1 MNYLILFSMGF
12 VAAITPGPDIFYILR
27 QTICNGK
34 RVGFI
39 VTFGILIGNIIYL
52 SLVGLGLGAIGK
64 NLYFQAIVGLI
75 GGIYLL
81 RVAYLIY
88 KDKPHLVKSCEKTKN
103 FSIIKEALFLNLS
116 NPKAMIFFAV
126 VITPFLTDNV
136 FLSLSTLFTGIASAF
151 IVAVI
156 ISSKIPISDKILTI
170 INKIASVIFIF
181 FAFVLLKSSYKSI
194 VAILQ

>member
-1 MNYLILFSMGF
+1 MGF
-12 VAAITPGPDIFYILR
+12 IAAITPEPDIFYIIR
-27 QTICNGK
+27 QTICNGQK
-34 RVGFI
+34 IGFI

-88 KDKPHLVKSCEKTKN
+88 KDKPHLVKSCEKIDN

-126 VITPFLTDNV
+126 VITPFLTDNI
-136 FLSLSTLFTGIASAF
+136 FFSLSTLFTGIASAF
-151 IVAVI
+151 IVAVM

-170 INKIASVIFIF
+170 INKIASIIFIF
-181 FAFVLLKSSYKSI
+181 FAFVLFKSSYQSI
-194 VAILQ
+194 IAILQ